1 MFITKQSAKL
11 ILYCSNLV
19 HIGPEH
25 GMDDTESNNNPIKQL
40 FIAVIQIEFKYFI
53 PSFQANRIHILKH
66 D

>member
-11 ILYCSNLV
+11 NLYCSNRV

-40 FIAVIQIEFKYFI
+40 CLLRLFKF
-53 PSFQANRIHILKH
+53 N
-66 D
+66 